1 MWRKKVGKIISAI
14 FAAVLLSIGP
24 GSILFAQEGN
34 PAATMGPTPA
44 LRVFLDGN
52 MSGSDYIKTEI
63 QFVQYVRD
71 RKDADVHILS
81 TSINS
86 GAGSEYRIEFL
97 GLGPYEDIHFTLKY
111 FSDRLETSDERRIAF
126 VRVLKQGLAPF
137 AARTEAGTRLAITY
151 TPASSDKPAV
161 PLLDPWD
168 SWIFG
173 LNLSGSVSGEESYGS
188 NNWRT
193 GFSVNRVTEKVK
205 ISAYLNAS
213 VNNSRFTVI
222 DQEYKNSTRNWS
234 VNGLAVW
241 SLGDH
246 WSIGASTA
254 ASSSTY
260 SNVKTSFR
268 FSPALEFNL
277 FPYAESTRKELT
289 FLYRLA
295 FGRIS
300 YLEETI
306 YDKLVESL
314 WSQSLSISLDVTQP
328 WGSASASVTGS
339 HYFHDL
345 SKNRLSFYG
354 YFSVR
359 VWKGF
364 SVNASGGFSMIH
376 DQLSLVKGGLTEDE
390 IFLRLK
396 QLSTTFDYHV
406 SMGIGF
412 SFGSKMSRAVNPRM
426 QGGDY

>member
-1 MWRKKVGKIISAI
+1 MWRKI
-14 FAAVLLSIGP
+14 FAAVLLSLGP
-24 GSILFAQEGN
+24 GSILFAQEAK
-34 PAATMGPTPA
+34 PVATMDPAPA

-52 MSGSDYIKTEI
+52 MTGSDYVRTEI

-71 RKDADVHILS
+71 RKDADVHVLS

-86 GAGSEYRIEFL
+86 GAGSEYRIEFI
-97 GLGPYEDIHFTLKY
+97 GLGPYEDIHFTLKC

-151 TPASSDKPAV
+151 TAASSDKPAV

-289 FLYRLA
+289 FLYRLT

-339 HYFHDL
+339 HYFHDF

-376 DQLSLVKGGLTEDE
+376 DQLSLVKAGLSEDE

>member
-1 MWRKKVGKIISAI
+1 MRMKKSGITMAVL
-14 FAAVLLSIGP
+14 AAVLLCFGL
-24 GSILFAQEGN
+24 GAGVFAQEVKPSE
-34 PAATMGPTPA
+34 PAGPASA
-44 LRVFLDGN
+44 LRVFLDGD
-52 MSGSDYIKTEI
+52 MPGSDYIKTEI

-71 RKDADVHILS
+71 RKDADVHVLS
-81 TSINS
+81 TSIYS
-86 GAGSEYRIEFL
+86 GAGSEYRIEFI
-97 GLGPYEDIHFTLKY
+97 GLNSYQDIHFTLKC
-111 FSDRLETSDERRIAF
+111 FSDRLSTEDENRIGF

-137 AARTEAGTRLAITY
+137 AARTEAGNRLAISY
-151 TPASSDKPAV
+151 TPPAADRPAV
-161 PLLDPWD
+161 ALRDPWD

-173 LNLSGSVSGEESYGS
+173 FNLSGSISGEESYGS
-188 NNWRT
+188 NNWRS

-205 ISAYLNAS
+205 ISASLNTSA
-213 VNNSRFTVI
+213 NNSRYTVLDEEI
-222 DQEYKNSTRNWS
+222 KNSTRNWS
-234 VNGLAVW
+234 VSGLAVW

-246 WSIGASTA
+246 WSLGASTA

-277 FPYAESTRKELT
+277 FPYAESTRKQLT
-289 FLYRLA
+289 FLYRLT

-306 YDKLVESL
+306 FDKTAESL
-314 WSQSLSISLDVTQP
+314 LSQSLSISLDVTQP
-328 WGSASASVTGS
+328 WGSASASVVGS

-364 SVNASGGFSMIH
+364 SVNANGGFAMIH
-376 DQLSLVKGGLTEDE
+376 DQLSLVKSGLTEDE

-396 QLSTTFDYHV
+396 QMSTTFEYYISLGV
-406 SMGIGF
+406 GF

-426 QGGDY
+426 QGGDHY